1 MRPIFIIA
9 AAGFAALPILSGPAW
24 AGPGANRTFVSG
36 SGSDANPCSLSAP
49 CRSFAQALTQTSA
62 GGEIAVLDTAG
73 YGAVTITKSVTIL
86 NEEGVEAGITVT
98 SGDAITIN
106 AAAADVVNLRGLTLV
121 GAGGNNGITFTS
133 GTVLNVQNC
142 VIRGFTG
149 AGIALSPTASANINI
164 SNTIVSGNNSDGIS
178 LEPSG
183 SGITVTASFE
193 QIQAIHNGGNGF
205 SVFAFGMTGGGTLNA
220 IAADSLASGNG
231 GAGFSV
237 SSLIGRVAPIFTVA
251 NSKAANNGTGVL
263 SAPNSVMF
271 LNASTV
277 SGNFTDG
284 FLVEAGGAI
293 FSYGNNAITDTT
305 NSGSL
310 TPTSLR

>member
-1 MRPIFIIA
+1 FWEDRMNRLFALGAFLVCVLGAAVPA
-9 AAGFAALPILSGPAW
+9 AAQAT
-24 AGPGANRTFVSG
+24 RTFVSG
-36 SGSDANPCSLSAP
+36 HGSNSNPGSLAAP
-49 CRSFAQALTQTSA
+49 CRSFAQALTQTTA

-86 NEEGVEAGITVT
+86 NEEGVEAGITVS

-183 SGITVTASFE
+183 SGITVT
-193 QIQAIHNGGNGF
+193 
-205 SVFAFGMTGGGTLNA
+205 
-220 IAADSLASGNG
+220 
-231 GAGFSV
+231 
-237 SSLIGRVAPIFTVA
+237 
-251 NSKAANNGTGVL
+251 
-263 SAPNSVMF
+263 
-271 LNASTV
+271 
-277 SGNFTDG
+277 
-284 FLVEAGGAI
+284 
-293 FSYGNNAITDTT
+293 
-305 NSGSL
+305 
-310 TPTSLR
+310 